1 MLALLAMP
9 ARTEAEPTGAADASV
24 AVDEQVTD
32 TDSGTDASG
41 PGDADAV
48 SPAAD
53 AGDGDSGTDPT
64 DDGAAT
70 GDDTDPGIPAALLQI
85 PDADAPVPAPLAL
98 ESPAP
103 GTIVVPGGNNSTLAV
118 TLAQTSAGRGQQVS
132 RPCAIN
138 KVHGFPEDQSDETT
152 TDGNV
157 CAGDDAEYSLSLS
170 KTASTGPSTYK
181 INLWWVDAATGSRV
195 NPNHMP
201 TRIVTTAGQ
210 NGVTIKPG
218 RSSSEVDV
226 TFDGSEPQSVKVK
239 VAVDVS
245 PHDYRAVYPLKGEYR
260 LIGTV
265 EPDIKKGDAGAPVS
279 TDPVDLDSDK
289 PLNVLRIERF
299 DLGVATS
306 SVDPA
311 NVVIDGVSYRVIN
324 AQPAVNRVT
333 YPGYDDS
340 LGINGKNAAKL
351 WKQLVKYTLDSTSL
365 PEVVNPNDVLSA
377 VGGGTPGPAELDRDG
392 NPSVQTE
399 ISGPY
404 LLRDGRSG
412 FSTMK
417 FYIPTKNIPKKKGI
431 EIASRFDA
439 VDSGGN
445 LTKITGVSGELSQF
459 PLFRNNP
466 DFGGDE
472 VDPGS
477 RKDKD
482 FSTADGTSGTL
493 AGARVH
499 YPNNNWVKHTLDLSE
514 YECAEGEECISVK
527 EDQHFGRGV
536 TNQADGK
543 LNAFRSAPVKLTINP
558 TEARNSPRICVTWKP
573 GYQRLAGDNRIHVGD
588 DPRVAP
594 QLKAVYPNA
603 RVYYTNQ
610 DLVGDGTGE
619 PDCSRSNFK
628 LGEAANLDG
637 FFGEG
642 TGRSDVS
649 GFLIEIDG
657 DGVFTKPTVL
667 TYSADGFD
675 PSLISANT
683 EKINGGRYYTTRN
696 YLRVASG
703 DGEYSKAVSDI
714 IYQPTKPY
722 VNVQEMSLN
731 FDRGRKAAP
740 GSGKQSVP
748 IRTFPRINF
757 TDGFTTA
764 LNSTDVNGEP
774 NRFYTRVYLSRCLRV
789 NVDSLPRGVTYV
801 RNTTLSNDS
810 SDCAVSKDHYLERGW
825 ILGDRA
831 NTTGDPRNDPA
842 LPEGFGDGKEAE
854 SSRLVW
860 RNNEPPVFAADVET
874 PAWALPDQEFPIVV
888 DSFATGLRHLKDPAA
903 PESNPGARYI
913 PRGYTDPLA
922 YNPGEGNSINGKI
935 VIPRI
940 DILSAG
946 KSVIEKSVPV
956 NGDVGF
962 ITTVSN
968 NSEASYG
975 DFEYIDVLPYNG
987 DARGTDYDGTYTVK
1001 SVEKVSAAQPNMA
1014 VFYTTEDP
1022 TKISACPATATHA
1035 NELGACAALAK
1046 QDGGRP
1052 IDETPTNT
1060 VWKPLTP
1067 EAIAAQKGPDGKR
1080 ITALKFRG
1088 GPLKTGDSSQMEIVL
1103 GTEGN
1108 HNRDIYGN
1116 NIGVTTLPVN
1126 GGSNPPVPAPG
1137 PVHAEIYS
1145 GQITGTVYNDV
1156 ENTGGRVP
1164 GDGLRVG
1171 ATVRLLDGDKLI
1183 GTAVTDEQGNYDFDN
1198 LVPGNYT
1205 VQIVVPNGMEVTQ
1218 SGRNPS
1224 NNGSIEVTGL
1234 TVPADRRVLIDN
1246 IDFGLFAPRPE
1257 ITLDKSVNGGD
1268 TAALV
1273 VNDRASFTVTGE
1285 NTGNTVLTG
1294 VKLTDDWSAGDL
1306 GLTCV
1311 IENAAGTPYTGDA
1324 AAARGDL
1331 LSADGATL
1339 DPGDTYSC
1347 TSTHT
1352 VAQPDIDARRTL
1364 TNRATIAANYK
1375 ETAVGPVEDT
1385 VTVTLPDDAAISI
1398 EKSVEDQHEP
1408 YIAGDEIVYRFTLR
1422 NDGSLTLHD
1431 VAVTDPLLGDTPNDC
1446 PSTLA
1451 PGQEVTCSAQK
1462 AYTVTEDDVTAKR
1475 IDNTATV
1482 TGKKPGDNE
1491 VVTDDSS
1498 VTLRVGKPGIEIEKT
1513 NDIPAGKKLRKDD
1526 PVVWTITV
1534 TNTGNTPLNNVTVTD
1549 KVLKVR
1555 GVDLECTPAVPAAG
1569 ITLAANGGQIVCTGQ
1584 DKITQADIDAE
1595 KTLVNTAGTSGR
1607 YGTWDDSPT
1616 ATAEVEVSDLAGM
1629 TVTKSVIDPKPE
1641 YTSGDR
1647 IRYRFVIR
1655 NTGDVTL
1662 KNIKVTDPMLEQAGV
1677 NLNCA
1682 TTDLDPGSDIDCESD
1697 EYTITADDVSDGKNK
1712 LVNHVDVSALTP
1724 AKGRAVADPDGSDA
1738 TVNVGIP
1745 HLTVEKE
1752 NITKA
1757 IRGTQDVEWKITVS
1771 NDGTTALENV
1781 TLTDK
1786 LVADY
1791 NGSITCPANQGL
1803 VDGTGISMDSRSN
1816 AVCTARI
1823 TLDQAAIDANYGAD
1837 SITNTVSAAGTFNDR
1852 TVPAG
1857 PVSAAVPITLQA
1869 GLTLAKTVVD
1879 EKSVYVAGDTV
1890 DYTFTL
1896 VNSGKV
1902 TLDPITVEDAALG
1915 EVNCKETRLAPTAS
1929 TECSATGHVL
1939 TPEEVDTAR
1948 TDTGGIFTNT
1958 ATATG
1963 TAPDGSRHTTTD
1975 TADVKVG
1982 SPGLRIEKS
1991 ANPTTGLVADQTV
2004 TWTIT
2009 VTNTGDTPVDNVRV
2023 TDDFIAGRPDDTISC
2038 PAGFLD
2044 GTATLPVGGRQ
2055 ACTAVT
2061 RVTQTDVN
2069 SGDDLTNTAT
2079 VSGSFQ
2085 SVDLHATNPD
2095 QSASGTVTLSRAAS
2109 LALVKGKTDDGV
2121 SVYREGDTVNYTFT
2135 VTNTGAVSL
2144 DDIAIVDR
2152 KLTDAGVAIDC
2163 GTGALAPG
2171 DSRLCTA
2178 GDYTVT
2184 EKDVEDGRVDNAA
2197 TATGTPLNGDP
2208 AVTSPESPLT
2218 LSAGEPAIA
2227 VTKTASPES
2236 GVRAGDTV
2244 TFTVTVSNTG
2254 TTVLENVRL
2263 IDTPLELHG
2272 TKLSCSGAEGLTT
2285 DQGITLPRGDSRTCT
2300 ATVTATQDDVDNGNN
2315 LDNTVQARAQL
2326 DGRPVDPAFAEATAA
2341 VANDASFTFLK
2352 GVRDEKAYYVEGDDV
2367 TYTFR
2372 VRNTGNL
2379 TLADIRISDPLLG
2392 ADPAIT
2398 CADTVDGAYTS
2409 TESFTLAPGSE
2420 KFCEATHTVT
2430 GDEAKAGRIDN
2441 TATVTAL
2448 RGDNGAQLQ
2457 QQSKVQISAGV
2468 PELSMNKS
2476 ADNPDTPRR
2485 IGDNVTWTITVRNT
2499 GNTPLENLQ
2508 LVEGVPD
2515 HHFNDPIDC
2524 EDLSILDGKL
2534 VLGIG
2539 KSVTCSMYSVVK
2551 QEDMNHDSTYT
2562 NFVEITGDWGGKKTQ
2577 GRATAS
2583 VKLVSEPAIGLTKS
2597 VRPVDGA
2604 TGEHIYLAGEKVEYV
2619 FKVQNTG
2626 NVRLDGV
2633 TVADDRLS
2641 AGESVVCEDADQ
2653 PLAVGSE
2660 PRTCTATH
2668 TVTEAEADAGTI
2680 VNTATASGTPT
2691 SGDDPVTSPE
2701 ANVTAR
2707 TGVPGIT
2714 VDKTVAGPDPAAPGD
2729 VLTYTVT
2736 VTNSGSTPLEGV
2748 TLTDDWLADRG
2759 VELRCP
2765 GATDLTG
2772 DTGIAMTPNQEITCT
2787 GVLTVD
2793 GPRDVDPGKPLVNTA
2808 TVAGTFRNIPVTD
2821 SDDATVEVSK
2831 NSGISIDKIVPAKR
2845 PFYVVGDTVDYRFT
2859 VTNTGDVTLHNVRIS
2874 DPLLGDGTVDCPDG
2888 DLAAGASVNCTVTEA
2903 YTVDDGSVSA
2913 ADTAQQLLNTATVTA
2928 DLPGGT
2934 PVTPASDGESVTIGS
2949 PDLRVEKRA
2958 ERTTNADGTGFV
2970 DGDPVV
2976 WTIMVTNTGNTEVT
2990 GVRLS
2995 DDLIGDD
3002 VAAAVA
3008 DGKLVC
3014 SDPAIVSDAGAR
3026 MRPAGSVTCTVTT
3039 TVNQEDV
3046 DRQEEIINTATVTGT
3061 AGTKSLTPPSASAKV
3076 PVSDDARMTLTKTVV
3091 GDPGHVYVIGDT
3103 VSYDLKVINTGDVT
3117 LHDVHITDD
3126 RVAAA
3131 GGTIPCN
3138 DVTASLA
3145 PGGVRTCRVTYTVT
3159 ADDVPADGG
3168 IMTNFASVT
3177 GSIPASPDRAITD
3190 DAEASV
3196 DVGRSSI
3203 DVTKTAVVRGKSAA
3217 APVVAG
3223 DVIDYTV
3230 TVTNNGSTDLDGVHL
3245 TDQVLAYHRA
3255 DLDCGV
3261 DAAGLT
3267 GDGIRLEKGSSRTC
3281 TGTMTVTQEDINAG
3295 GELVN
3300 TVTAE
3305 GHYENNPPVTDEA
3318 SVGRTVSDRAAI
3330 TLDKRVKDA
3339 AGPYVPGDEITYEFE
3354 IENTGDVTVTAPTVD
3369 DQVLADRSLSVDCGT
3384 DTVLNP
3390 GEKHV
3395 CTAGPVK
3402 LAETGKI
3409 VNTATAHATTPTGG
3423 SVDSLPDTVTVTVG
3437 EPGITVLKTADSSGP
3452 LKVDD
3457 ELTYA
3462 ILVTNSGGTPVEG
3475 VTLSDP
3481 MLDARNVAL
3490 DCGDRGDITSGGVNL
3505 AVSERVM
3512 CTATVKVTQDDLNL
3526 ATDGTLVNTVTAEGS
3541 YHGRKVPGSATVSTK
3556 LDVRPELTLAKKVA
3570 EPDRQYT
3577 PGSEVVYNF
3586 TVTNTGTVDVTGITL
3601 DDPKLK
3607 NVSCPKAELV
3617 RGESMECKADAFEVD
3632 EETARRGVLPNTAT
3646 VRGVTP
3652 AGTPVEA
3659 TDSVSVLTGIPGLV
3673 IAKSSSTEEGVEKG
3687 DTITWTIRVRNS
3699 GGTPVENVRL
3709 NDPMLGGAE
3718 LTCVRGGEAWTNGS
3732 RLAVGQVVECTAETT
3747 VTQPQVDAESGIVN
3761 TATVTG
3767 EFGDF
3772 KIGELTAKATTP
3784 VSARS
3789 GLTVAKSVVGYED
3802 GMVYRAGDEITYQFA
3817 VTNTGAVSLRDIVV
3831 EDAQLA
3837 AAGVRITCDN
3847 SAPLEPGDTRMCFSG
3862 AYTVTQ
3868 GQAAAGSVVNTAT
3881 VNGVTPTKGIAVTSD
3896 ESGVSVPAADPRL
3909 VVTKS
3914 AEPTGPVVPGDTVT
3928 FTVSVRNEGNATI
3941 DDLKI
3946 TDQWLTDRGVN
3957 LDCGDAAALT
3967 GDGLALPAGE
3977 EKTCTAE
3984 ITVTDA
3990 DLAAT
3995 GDLVNTATAAGSVGG
4010 RPVQGNES
4018 TATVTLKRDTAITV
4032 TKDVVDPKDTYR
4044 AGDTVT
4050 FTYTVTNTGT
4060 VPLTG
4065 VTVVDSTVP
4074 GVSCPA
4080 TTLAPGES
4088 MTCTSAPHVITEEDA
4103 TTGTYGGPAT
4113 ATGTI
4118 PESIDPDRDDRT
4130 VSATDSAEVKV
4141 EKETGS
4147 SGTSSGGGIIPIPI
4161 PIPIPVPGAKPS
4173 TGPQDPTAPT
4183 AATAPEGTT
4192 GTSGTSDGTSGT
4204 SGATDDAAKGRGT
4217 TKGLPVTG
4225 ANVLVA
4231 LGVGGV
4237 LALAGFGLVAAARRR
4252 RRDER

>member
-1 MLALLAMP
+1 MPIRHAVRSIAALIAVICVMLALLAMP
-9 ARTEAEPTGAADASV
+9 ARSEAEPVETA
-24 AVDEQVTD
+24 
-32 TDSGTDASG
+32 G
-41 PGDADAV
+41 PS
-48 SPAAD
+48 SPAEPQAVP
-53 AGDGDSGTDPT
+53 AGDSDSTV
-64 DDGAAT
+64 
-70 GDDTDPGIPAALLQI
+70 GDDNVLEVPDLLLE
-85 PDADAPVPAPLAL
+85 PSDVDAPVVAPLAATAL
-98 ESPAP
+98 PE
-103 GTIVVPGGNNSTLAV
+103 GNTVVPGENGSALGV
-118 TLAQTSAGRGQQVS
+118 TLTQVSAGKGQGPDVS
-132 RPCAIN
+132 YPCGIN
-138 KVHGFPEDQSDETT
+138 VKHGFPEEESDETT

-157 CAGDDAEYSLSLS
+157 CAGDSAQYSLTLS
-170 KTASTGPSTYK
+170 KTASNGPATFL
-181 INLWWVDAATGSRV
+181 INLNWIDVGTGEPASMR
-195 NPNHMP
+195 NIP
-201 TRIVTTAGQ
+201 TQIVTTSGQ
-210 NGVTIKPG
+210 NGVVIRPI
-218 RSSSEVDV
+218 SSSKVEV
-226 TFDGSEPQSVKVK
+226 TFENSEPYSVTVP
-239 VAVDVS
+239 VNVS
-245 PHDYRAVYPLKGEYR
+245 ASPFDYTETYRLKGKFH
-260 LIGTV
+260 LSGTV
-265 EPDIKKGDAGAPVS
+265 TPVVSDDDSAVPPIS
-279 TDPVDLDSDK
+279 TDPVPLDSDK
-289 PLNVLRIERF
+289 DLNILRIERF
-299 DLGVATS
+299 DLGVADTS
-306 SVDPA
+306 VAPSD
-311 NVVIDGVSYRVIN
+311 VVINGRSYRAIS
-324 AQPAVNRVT
+324 AQPGIT
-333 YPGYDDS
+333 HLYYPGYS
-340 LGINGKNAAKL
+340 AAGLNGKNGAKL
-351 WKQLVKYTLDSTSL
+351 PKQLLKYVLDADSL
-365 PEVVNPNDVLSA
+365 PEGVDPGQVLASFDGGDPVRADLDGGSPYVV
-377 VGGGTPGPAELDRDG
+377 G
-392 NPSVQTE
+392 E
-399 ISGPY
+399 ISGSYFLPSVSY
-404 LLRDGRSG
+404 SRYPSFR
-412 FSTMK
+412 F
-417 FYIPTKNIPKKKGI
+417 FIPTENLPKEDGI
-431 EIASRFDA
+431 EISSKFLAIDGEHNPMKVR
-439 VDSGGN
+439 GP
-445 LTKITGVSGELSQF
+445 SGEESAF
-459 PLFRNNP
+459 PEFAGNA
-466 DFGGDE
+466 DFGDDE

-477 RKDKD
+477 NMGRD
-482 FSTADGTSGTL
+482 FSTQNTE
-493 AGARVH
+493 AGLKKGSNAN
-499 YPNNNWVKHTLDLSE
+499 YPNNNWVRHTLNLSE
-514 YECAEGEECISVK
+514 YECAEGEDCISTKV
-527 EDQHFGRGV
+527 DQNYGRGPV
-536 TNQADGK
+536 DEATGK
-543 LNAFRSAPVKLTINP
+543 RGALRRAPVQLKINP
-558 TEARNSPRICVTWKP
+558 LQARDNPRICVAWKP
-573 GYQRLAGDNRIHVGD
+573 GYQIFGGDKRIHVGWNTKGR
-588 DPRVAP
+588 PR
-594 QLKAVYPNA
+594 LNEVYPNA
-603 RVYYTNQ
+603 RVYFTNR
-610 DLVGDGTGE
+610 DLVGDGNGE
-619 PDCSRSNFK
+619 PDCSKDNFVLPGDEA
-628 LGEAANLDG
+628 LGSWRLANV
-637 FFGEG
+637 FGPG
-642 TGRSDVS
+642 TDYRDIS

-657 DGVFTKPTVL
+657 DGIFTNPTAL
-667 TYSADGFD
+667 TYDVDGFNPD
-675 PSLISANT
+675 KISGNE
-683 EKINGGRYYTTRN
+683 EKINDGRYYVTRN
-696 YLRVASG
+696 YMRVASG
-703 DGEYSKAVSDI
+703 DGEYSPAVSDV
-714 IYQPTKPY
+714 IYQPTKPTVSVGQMNMPGWY
-722 VNVQEMSLN
+722 GPYNN
-731 FDRGRKAAP
+731 TKKNTPGRGR
-740 GSGKQSVP
+740 QSVEV
-748 IRTFPRINF
+748 RSYPRIKF
-757 TDGFTTA
+757 TDGVTSA
-764 LNSTDVNGEP
+764 LNGTDESGEP
-774 NRFYTRVYLSRCLRV
+774 NRFYTRVFLSKCL
-789 NVDSLPRGVTYV
+789 NVDADDLPPGVTYV
-801 RNTTLSNDS
+801 RGTELSQDYND
-810 SDCAVSKDHYLERGW
+810 CGVSKDHYLERSW
-825 ILGDRA
+825 LFGDKE
-831 NTTGDPRNDPA
+831 NTSGDPLNDPA
-842 LPEGFGDGKEAE
+842 LPVGFAE
-854 SSRLVW
+854 RVKRESDWLVW
-860 RNNEPPVFAADVET
+860 RNNEPPVFSAEVET
-874 PAWALPDQEFPIVV
+874 PAWALPGQEFPILVE
-888 DSFATGLRHLKDPAA
+888 SFGTGMGHLKDPSA
-903 PESNPGARYI
+903 GAEDRWI
-913 PRGYTDPLA
+913 DRGYVDPEA
-922 YNPGEGNSINGKI
+922 YYPWNGNSIRGTI
-935 VIPRI
+935 VVPRI
-940 DILSAG
+940 DVLSAD
-946 KSVIEKSVPV
+946 KSVVEDEVPL
-956 NGDVGF
+956 NSDVAF

-968 NSEASYG
+968 DSALSYPA
-975 DFEYIDVLPYNG
+975 FEYIDVLPYDG
-987 DARGTDYDGTYTVK
+987 DGRGSRYHGTYTLK
-1001 SVEKVSAAQPNMA
+1001 SAARLAEGQPE
-1014 VFYTTEDP
+1014 VEIYYTTDDP
-1022 TKISACPATATHA
+1022 ATVSACPESATHDDERA
-1035 NELGACAALAK
+1035 ACGAFSR

-1052 IDETPTNT
+1052 IDADPSAGTT
-1060 VWKPLTP
+1060 WKVLSP
-1067 EAIAAQKGPDGKR
+1067 EAIEAQHAPGGKR
-1080 ITALKFRG
+1080 ITALKYRG
-1088 GPLKTGDSSQMEIVL
+1088 GKLESGESSQIKVVL
-1103 GTEGN
+1103 QTEGN
-1108 HNRDIYGN
+1108 HNRDIYVNRMGMT
-1116 NIGVTTLPVN
+1116 VLPAE
-1126 GGSNPPVPAPG
+1126 GTSNPPIPAPD
-1137 PVHAEIYS
+1137 PVHAEVYS
-1145 GQITGTVYNDV
+1145 GQITGIVYNDV
-1156 ENTGGRVP
+1156 ENTGGRAPDDDPRAGV
-1164 GDGLRVG
+1164 
-1171 ATVRLLDGDKLI
+1171 TVRLLDGDTVI
-1183 GTAVTDEQGNYDFDN
+1183 ATAVTDEQGNYDFDN

-2055 ACTAVT
+2055 TCTAVT

-3577 PGSEVVYNF
+3577 PGSEVVYGF

-3607 NVSCPKAELV
+3607 NISCPETELG
-3617 RGESMECKADAFEVD
+3617 RGESMDCRADALEVD
-3632 EETARRGVLPNTAT
+3632 EETARKGVLLNTAT
-3646 VRGVTP
+3646 VRGETR

-3747 VTQPQVDAESGIVN
+3747 VTQEQVDAESGIVN

-3837 AAGVRITCDN
+3837 AAGVEITCDN
-3847 SAPLEPGDTRMCFSG
+3847 STPLKPGETRVCTSG
-3862 AYTVTQ
+3862 AYTVTPE
-3868 GQAAAGSVVNTAT
+3868 QAEAGTVVNTAT
-3881 VNGVTPTKGIAVTSD
+3881 VNGVTPTKGINVTSE

-3909 VVTKS
+3909 VVAKS
-3914 AEPTGPVVPGDTVT
+3914 AEPTGPVAPGDTVT
-3928 FTVSVRNEGNATI
+3928 FTVSVRNEGNAAI
-3941 DDLKI
+3941 EDLKI
-3946 TDQWLTDRGVN
+3946 TDRWLTDRGVT
-3957 LDCGDAAALT
+3957 LDCGDAEALT
-3967 GDGLALPAGE
+3967 GDGLTLPAGE
-3977 EKTCTAE
+3977 EKSCTAE

-3990 DLAAT
+3990 DLAAS

-4018 TATVTLKRDTAITV
+4018 TATVTLKRDAAITV

-4044 AGDTVT
+4044 VGDTVT

-4130 VSATDSAEVKV
+4130 VSATDFAEVKV

-4147 SGTSSGGGIIPIPI
+4147 SGTSSGGGIIPI